1 MITEITKTAGRSKG
15 GRPKKAIKRSYV
27 IKVKCTILER
37 KVIER
42 RAKEV
47 GLPMSEYLRTKGL
60 DGNIVRQQKA
70 LPKEFLEYK
79 ALLHHTA
86 SNLNQ
91 IARKVN
97 STGELNNLDKE
108 VLLAL
113 EQELKQHILNMQN
126 WLQQ

>member
-1 MITEITKTAGRSKG
+1 MITEIIKAAGRNKG

-42 RAKEV
+42 RAKEA
-47 GLPMSEYLRTKGL
+47 GLPMSEYLRTTGQ

-79 ALLHHTA
+79 ATLHHTA

-91 IARKVN
+91 IARKRN
-97 STGELNNLDKE
+97 ATGEINREDKE
-108 VLLAL
+108 ALLVL
-113 EQELKQHILNMQN
+113 EQELKQHIENVQKA
-126 WLQQ
+126 LQL